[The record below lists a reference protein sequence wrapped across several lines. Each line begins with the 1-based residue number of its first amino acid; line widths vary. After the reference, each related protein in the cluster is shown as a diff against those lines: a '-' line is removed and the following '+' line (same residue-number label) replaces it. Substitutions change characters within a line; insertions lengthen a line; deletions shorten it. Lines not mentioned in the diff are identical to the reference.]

1 MRQKLVHP
9 SFPERRVNFA
19 ISDQKTIKR
28 QRTSNGKISEN
39 LMDWNK
45 ELTDE
50 ERDALI
56 ESLANRVVKYKMQ
69 VPAILA
75 LEMHRPFSFLAG
87 QSMLL
92 GSGFLAPI
100 FGAENLQRCA
110 KLLEKRENTD
120 RLLLKIEQTKDS

>member
-1 MRQKLVHP
+1 MLYPPKKTL
-9 SFPERRVNFA
+9 ERGIA
-19 ISDQKTIKR
+19 C
-28 QRTSNGKISEN
+28 NGKISEN
-39 LMDWNK
+39 LMDWDK

-87 QSMLL
+87 QSILL

-100 FGAENLQRCA
+100 FGVENLQRCA
-110 KLLEKRENTD
+110 KLLEKRENMD
-120 RLLLKIEQTKDS
+120 RLLLKIEQWKES